1 MRPSLTCLCRMKAH
15 EPTKRAGTVP
25 CGLLNDR
32 ALLAALFPD
41 ESSRPG
47 VRWLR
52 GMRQRRLVPFYRIGG
67 RMVLFDAGEV
77 REALERQFKVNVEV
91 RP

>member
-1 MRPSLTCLCRMKAH
+1 MTPLTCLCHMKAH
-15 EPTKRAGTVP
+15 ESTKRAETAP
-25 CGLLNDR
+25 CGLLNDQ
-32 ALLAALFPD
+32 ALLTALFPD

-52 GMRQRRLVPFYRIGG
+52 RMRQLRRVPFYRIGG

>member
-1 MRPSLTCLCRMKAH
+1 MKAQH
-15 EPTKRAGTVP
+15 SPSKPDAVGS
-25 CGLLNDR
+25 GLLNDA

-52 GMRQRRLVPFYRIGG
+52 RMRQLRRIPFYRIGG

-77 REALERQFKVNVEV
+77 REALERQFKVNVGV
-91 RP
+91 QP

>member
-1 MRPSLTCLCRMKAH
+1 
-15 EPTKRAGTVP
+15 
-25 CGLLNDR
+25 
-32 ALLAALFPD
+32 
-41 ESSRPG
+41 
-47 VRWLR
+47 
-52 GMRQRRLVPFYRIGG
+52 MRQLRRVPFYRIGG

>member
-1 MRPSLTCLCRMKAH
+1 MKAQH
-15 EPTKRAGTVP
+15 SPSKPDAVGS
-25 CGLLNDR
+25 GLLNDR

-52 GMRQRRLVPFYRIGG
+52 GMRHRRLVPFYRIGG
-67 RMVLFDAGEV
+67 RMVLFDAEEV
-77 REALERQFKVNVEV
+77 RDALERQFKVNVEV